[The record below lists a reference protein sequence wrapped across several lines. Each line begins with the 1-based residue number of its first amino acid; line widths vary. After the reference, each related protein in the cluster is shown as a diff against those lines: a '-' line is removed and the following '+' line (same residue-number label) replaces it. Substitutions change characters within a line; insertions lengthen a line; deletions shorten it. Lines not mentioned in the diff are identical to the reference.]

1 MLDNYMR
8 VPQTGDPTAYVGLA
22 AAGRVSG
29 LPCPARQACPL
40 GCTQPAPCE

>member
-22 AAGRVSG
+22 AAGGSLDCHVQDGRRA
-29 LPCPARQACPL
+29 L
-40 GCTQPAPCE
+40 